1 MMTIT
6 WVINDMIKIAT
17 VIKRLDGDSQTLMS
31 MESPGSGSVSRQGT
45 SCSILLSKTNKHFII
60 CFRIEKPTVMLAGK
74 KLAGWRNKKLGGE
87 IDNKK
92 GFSRIIG
99 ILRNR
104 REGDDD
110 DWIGIDSKRGF
121 N

>member
-1 MMTIT
+1 
-6 WVINDMIKIAT
+6 
-17 VIKRLDGDSQTLMS
+17 
-31 MESPGSGSVSRQGT
+31 
-45 SCSILLSKTNKHFII
+45 
-60 CFRIEKPTVMLAGK
+60 MLAGK
-74 KLAGWRNKKLGGE
+74 KLAGWRKKKLGGE

-110 DWIGIDSKRGF
+110 D
-121 N
+121 